1 MPIQLSGSGSITGV
15 STLTSLASLDVTGSV
30 SVGGTLI
37 YDDVTNI
44 DSIGIVTARSD
55 VHVGAGLSVT
65 GISTF
70 NAYLDIN
77 GDINIDGSQITY
89 TSSSN
94 QLKFADDA
102 QLRFGAGNDLRIYH
116 DGDNSYISDAGT
128 GGLNIQGST
137 VTIEHTGGN
146 HAIVADGNG
155 ATNIYYQGSKKFQT
169 TNTGAVVTGTLTAT
183 SFSGSGASL
192 DDVLTSTSLQ
202 HSIEYPTIRPT
213 LDLNFAAT
221 KTLDRRIT
229 FTRDSLGTY
238 IDENGLV
245 KYASNNVPRFD
256 HDPTT
261 GESLGLLI
269 EEARTNQILY
279 SLLTTD
285 NWTANG
291 STLSNNTTETT
302 APDGTNTAGKWVP
315 NNGNIGWCSI
325 YNKST
330 ISVTSGTAYTFSV
343 WAKATH
349 SDYTVFKITGDVRD
363 GGGTNFNVLFTL
375 SGDGSVDIDG
385 HAEDG
390 NADSAS
396 IEKYPNGWYRCIVT
410 QTADATTT
418 EEPGF
423 GANVNGD
430 GTKGFYTW
438 GYQVEA
444 GAFPTSYIPTSGSTV
459 TRADDFATI
468 KGTNFT
474 DFYNQTEGTL
484 FGEFTIK
491 DTYYSSAAIVN
502 INQEPGSSYAHSI
515 MFVEI
520 GTANG
525 YFGRTYKNS
534 SGVNISNSSSVLN
547 SLHPSTTPQKVSFG
561 YTTVSGGELRAYW
574 NGNSVDSRSDLSKVP
589 TTLTNMR
596 IGRGWTGSDVIN
608 AHIKKLSYYNK
619 RLPNAQLQGLTQQ

>member
-285 NWTANG
+285 NWAVSS
-291 STLSNNTTETT
+291 STLSNNTSETIS
-302 APDGTNTAGKWVP
+302 PDGTNTAGKWVP
-315 NNGNIGWCSI
+315 NSGSTGWCSLLG
-325 YNKST
+325 KSS
-330 ISVTSGTAYTFSV
+330 ISVTNGTAYTFSV
-343 WAKATH
+343 WVKATH
-349 SDYTVFKITGDVRD
+349 SDYTVFNLRGDVTD

-410 QTADATTT
+410 QTSDATTT
-418 EEPGF
+418 EHPGF
-423 GANVNGD
+423 STGANDD
-430 GTKGFYTW
+430 GTKGFYVW

-444 GAFPTSYIPTSGSTV
+444 GAFATSYIPTSGSTG
-459 TRADDFATI
+459 TRAVDTAVI

-474 DFYNQTEGTL
+474 DFYNASESTIFFESGVAPVTSSKYFTFHGSDGGGVELIEGAAVSGPGANIFTYANSTVWSNVQVTDADATTLKYAAGIKANDINLAVNGTL
-484 FGEFTIK
+484 GTT
-491 DTYYSSAAIVN
+491 DTSSQQPDALDKLIIGNYSSGN
-502 INQEPGSSYAHSI
+502 YYINTS
-515 MFVEI
+515 
-520 GTANG
+520 
-525 YFGRTYKNS
+525 
-534 SGVNISNSSSVLN
+534 
-547 SLHPSTTPQKVSFG
+547 
-561 YTTVSGGELRAYW
+561 
-574 NGNSVDSRSDLSKVP
+574 
-589 TTLTNMR
+589 
-596 IGRGWTGSDVIN
+596 
-608 AHIKKLSYYNK
+608 IKKLSYYPK